1 MARGADRGRRVR
13 VGRKRTGTLPV
24 SPCGRLQRGDRVRI
38 KRGPLSQQVG
48 LYQGMSAHN
57 RVRVLLTLLGG
68 KTTALVAERDVVS
81 VH

>member
-1 MARGADRGRRVR
+1 
-13 VGRKRTGTLPV
+13 
-24 SPCGRLQRGDRVRI
+24 VRI
-38 KRGPLSQQVG
+38 KRVPLSQQVG